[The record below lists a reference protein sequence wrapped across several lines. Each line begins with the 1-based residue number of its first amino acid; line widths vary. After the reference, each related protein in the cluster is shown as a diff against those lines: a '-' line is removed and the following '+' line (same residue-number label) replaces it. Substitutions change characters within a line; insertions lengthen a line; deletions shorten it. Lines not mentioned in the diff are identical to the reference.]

1 MKTEFLHSAG
11 YEIKNLS
18 LYTSDGNVV
27 DLSQLVLELNIFED
41 IFSPTM
47 TCNMRIND
55 GSDLISNFKF
65 HGNEFLELEI
75 DKPSLND
82 PIKKVFRLYKLSD
95 RSFDTNYQNYTLH
108 FCSEEL
114 ILSPQVMISKS
125 YRGLKVSDIIQDI
138 LRTYLKVNP
147 KKINYIQLTEKAF
160 DIIIPK
166 MNPFEAVM
174 WLSTKAYSTNDSL
187 FLFFENRDG
196 FNFTSYENLIKR
208 PTYAKYAK
216 DFKVDDEVF
225 KNMASFN
232 FLKIMEEFD
241 VMKSSRYGAFSSAF
255 ANLNLITKKFTKTSF
270 NATQFKNKGIL
281 NKEVTMN
288 TFKNRLNKTFY
299 NSHDNMLKYS
309 VTTDA
314 DGTRNP
320 ILPEE
325 WLSQTASKLGQIQLF
340 KMIGTVPGDV
350 MLKAGQVIEVDLPE
364 MSPKDT
370 GVKKNE
376 TRSGKYLIS
385 SINHKI
391 STNEESYVTVLELI
405 SDSINEPMPS
415 PKNSLGKLKELSTS

>member
-1 MKTEFLHSAG
+1 MKTDLLHSAG
-11 YEIKNLS
+11 YDITTLS
-18 LYTSDGNVV
+18 LHTSDGNVV
-27 DLSQLVLELNIFED
+27 DLSELVLELNIFED

-47 TCNMRIND
+47 TCTMRIND

-65 HGNEFLELEI
+65 HGNEFLELEL

-108 FCSEEL
+108 FCSEEM

-125 YRGLKVSDIIQDI
+125 YRGLKVSDMVQDI

-147 KKINYIQLTEKAF
+147 KKINYVQLTEKAF

-196 FNFTSYENLIKR
+196 FNFTSYENLIKK

-216 DFKVDDEVF
+216 DFKVDDDVF

-232 FLKIMEEFD
+232 FLKILEDFD

-255 ANLNLITKKFTKTSF
+255 VNLNLITKKFTKTPF
-270 NATQFKNKGIL
+270 NAIQFKNKGIL

-288 TFKNRLNKTFY
+288 TFKNRLNKSFY

-309 VTTDA
+309 ITTDA
-314 DGTRNP
+314 DATRNP
-320 ILPEE
+320 LLPEE
-325 WLSQTASKLGQIQLF
+325 WLSQTASKLGQIHLF

-350 MLKAGQVIEVDLPE
+350 MLRVGQVIEVDLPD
-364 MSPKDT
+364 MSPKDK
-370 GVKKNE
+370 GVTKNE

-385 SINHKI
+385 SVHHKI
-391 STNEESYVTVLELI
+391 STNEESYVTILELI

-415 PKNSLGKLKELSTS
+415 PKNSLGKLKELSSS

>member
-1 MKTEFLHSAG
+1 MKTDLLHSAG
-11 YEIKNLS
+11 YDITTLS
-18 LYTSDGNVV
+18 LHTSDGNVV
-27 DLSQLVLELNIFED
+27 DLSELVLELNIFED

-47 TCNMRIND
+47 TCTMRIND

-65 HGNEFLELEI
+65 HGNEFLELEL

-108 FCSEEL
+108 FCSEEM

-125 YRGLKVSDIIQDI
+125 YRGLKVSDMVQDI

-196 FNFTSYENLIKR
+196 FNFTSYENLIKK

-216 DFKVDDEVF
+216 DFKVDDDVF

-232 FLKIMEEFD
+232 FLKILEDFD

-255 ANLNLITKKFTKTSF
+255 VNLNLITKKFTKTPF
-270 NATQFKNKGIL
+270 NAIQFKNKGIL

-288 TFKNRLNKTFY
+288 TFKNRLNKSFY

-309 VTTDA
+309 ITTDA
-314 DGTRNP
+314 DATRNP
-320 ILPEE
+320 LLPEE
-325 WLSQTASKLGQIQLF
+325 WLSQTASKLGQIHLF

-350 MLKAGQVIEVDLPE
+350 MLRVGQVIEVDLPD
-364 MSPKDT
+364 MSPKDK
-370 GVKKNE
+370 GVTKNE

-385 SINHKI
+385 SVHHKI
-391 STNEESYVTVLELI
+391 STNEESYVTILELI

-415 PKNSLGKLKELSTS
+415 PKNSLGKLKELSSS